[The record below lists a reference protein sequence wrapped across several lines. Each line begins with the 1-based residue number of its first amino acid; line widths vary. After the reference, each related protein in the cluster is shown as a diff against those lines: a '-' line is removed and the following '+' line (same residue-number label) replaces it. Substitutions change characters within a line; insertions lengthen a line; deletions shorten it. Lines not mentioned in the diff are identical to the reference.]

1 LQASFKFYN
10 HKCEKNICPFKQFS
24 AINITEIVPAEN
36 QFYRQSEGM
45 MDKYLVSED
54 TQGIALPE
62 EASLFKAA
70 CIDPIV
76 FNGLYMAY
84 IRPIYRYI
92 FSKVGEV
99 RQAEDLTAQVFLA
112 VLESLPRYHH
122 EGHFA
127 AWLFSIARHKVADHY
142 RSQRGEVPIEET
154 LAESGKTGDPLTTVI
169 QTEEAQQI
177 SKLIHQ
183 LDEQDQE
190 LLRLRFVA
198 SLGFGEIARLINSN
212 MEATKKR
219 IYRLLANLRQQLEH
233 DHD

>member
-1 LQASFKFYN
+1 
-10 HKCEKNICPFKQFS
+10 
-24 AINITEIVPAEN
+24 
-36 QFYRQSEGM
+36 M
-45 MDKYLVSED
+45 MDKYLTSED
-54 TQGIALPE
+54 TKGIALLE

-70 CIDPIV
+70 CSDPTV
-76 FNGLYMAY
+76 FNQLYLAY

-92 FSKVGEV
+92 FCKVGDV
-99 RQAEDLTAQVFLA
+99 KQTEDLTAQVFLE

-122 EGHFA
+122 HGHFS

-142 RSQRGEVPIEET
+142 RTRRSELPIEATNEESHKKGDLLSTLIQSEET
-154 LAESGKTGDPLTTVI
+154 
-169 QTEEAQQI
+169 QRI
-177 SKLIHQ
+177 STFIHL

-198 SLGFGEIARLINSN
+198 ELNFGEIARLINSN

-219 IYRLLANLRQQLEH
+219 FYRLLAHIRQQLEL